1 MNGNSTVQVEVGRGG
16 DQAVAHVRLHT
27 LGAFA
32 DRLGLGDG
40 FSARIR
46 PRGAGPAARSGHGVG
61 GRHADAR
68 RGGVACNDIE
78 HLRVPSPA
86 CSGLV
91 PPDST
96 LYGTFRQLNLDTLG
110 GCRRRWVRWG
120 RGVAPRRRH
129 TRGGPRRSWTST
141 RRYTRYTRNTKE
153 QAAANYK
160 GS

>member
-1 MNGNSTVQVEVGRGG
+1 MNGNSTVQVQVGRGD

-32 DRLGLGDG
+32 DRLGLGDV

-61 GRHADAR
+61 GSHADAR

-86 CSGLV
+86 RATPQAWSGGLYASGAIQPGARTLHGTRARNIGFAV
-91 PPDST
+91 VARST
-96 LYGTFRQLNLDTLG
+96 PRSTQPS
-110 GCRRRWVRWG
+110 
-120 RGVAPRRRH
+120 PRR
-129 TRGGPRRSWTST
+129 
-141 RRYTRYTRNTKE
+141 
-153 QAAANYK
+153 
-160 GS
+160 